1 MPTARNS
8 GGYIKP
14 FAGAVQRVRNA
25 LQGRPLHLPCRHS
38 APIVSSWKR
47 TLKGADKGGHMN
59 IRQLLLDVDKAVARP
74 SVLEIAEAVDRC
86 RGVEAVNIT
95 VEEIDIET
103 VGMNVTIE
111 GDNMDYDEVTHAIES
126 TGAVVHS
133 LDQIAIGARIIP
145 RIPRVR

>member
-1 MPTARNS
+1 
-8 GGYIKP
+8 
-14 FAGAVQRVRNA
+14 
-25 LQGRPLHLPCRHS
+25 
-38 APIVSSWKR
+38 
-47 TLKGADKGGHMN
+47 MN

-74 SVLEIAEAVDRC
+74 SLLEIAQALDTC
-86 RGVEAVNIT
+86 KGVEAVTIT

-111 GDNMDYDEVTHAIES
+111 GENMDYEEITNAIES

-133 LDQIAIGARIIP
+133 LDEIAIGSRIVP

>member
-1 MPTARNS
+1 
-8 GGYIKP
+8 
-14 FAGAVQRVRNA
+14 
-25 LQGRPLHLPCRHS
+25 
-38 APIVSSWKR
+38 
-47 TLKGADKGGHMN
+47 MN

-74 SVLEIAEAVDRC
+74 SLIDIAAAIDGC

-111 GDNMDYDEVTHAIES
+111 GDNMDFDEITKAIEA

-133 LDQIAIGARIIP
+133 LDQIAIGDRIIP
-145 RIPRVR
+145 RIARVR